1 MDKDEKSKQN
11 TTKRKRCPKGQYY
24 DRTTNGCKPKI
35 QIENSEP
42 ASVQPAE
49 MKGINEFFG
58 DLLSSDK
65 KESDSQPKPLENKQK
80 RCPKG
85 EHRDPITHQCVKKNT
100 RVVIPKIKRN
110 RTNKIQLV
118 LEQQE
123 KPQQPEKP
131 QPQEQEQEH
140 SDFSS
145 SQDEGI
151 ISEVPLVDEI
161 PDREESSITHTEI
174 SNSDENTQLFNKEKE
189 VYENSNEEYPYL
201 YPDINDSEFSYKI
214 ASKKEFADTQ
224 YDGSLYPIEEKANE
238 MCESDFELMPHQVF
252 VRNFLSYQTP
262 YNSLLLYHGLGSGKT
277 CSAIGVAEEMRA
289 YMKQTGGIKTILVVA
304 SPNVQD
310 NFRLQLFDERKLKEV
325 GGQWNLNVCIG
336 NTLLNEI
343 NPTSIIGLPRERII
357 AQINTIIRKSYEF
370 MGYNEFANYI
380 TRKISVADDRGYDS
394 TIQKQMTLKNI
405 ENYFNDRLIII
416 DEIHNLTLA
425 DNKQKKT
432 SVLLHVIAKH
442 SKSMRLLLLSATPMY
457 NSPSEI
463 VWLAN
468 LMNINDKRASIKV
481 SDVFDKDGRF
491 IDISEEAKA
500 ANKNTESGKEL
511 LRRKLTGYISYVRGE
526 NPYTFP
532 YRVYPDTFAP
542 ERSIHSN
549 KYPERQMNQK
559 EIDIPLQHIPV
570 YLNEIGE
577 YQEKAYQLMVD
588 SFESTV
594 DSFEDMEGFGYTV
607 LLGPLAS
614 LIMTY
619 PNEVLD
625 KMIKEKSS
633 GGSKISG
640 FIGESGLNTVMTYIE
655 QRPSEDNPIPLR
667 HSFQYK
673 PEVLKRYG
681 PIFKPVNIGKYSAK
695 IAEICRLIKE
705 STGIILVYSQF
716 IDGGSVPM
724 ALALEEMGFARFST
738 GQHKNLFKKPPTEA
752 IDAISMKSRS
762 EHLRDPESNGS
773 FQQAKY
779 MMITGHKEF
788 SPDNYA
794 DVNYLTSM
802 NNIHGEKVKV
812 VLISKAAAEGLD
824 FKHIRQVHIL
834 EPWYNMNRIEQIIGR
849 GVRNGS
855 HCKLPFSER
864 NVEIYLHGSLTS
876 TGEEAADL
884 YVYRHAEK
892 KAMKIGEVTR
902 ILKEVAVDC
911 ILNISQTNL
920 TEEKLFELAE
930 NQNIQIHLSSGQTIP
945 YKIGDKPYTDICD
958 YMDNCSFGCAS
969 NGREGQESR
978 EIPIPESDIDESTYE
993 SEFMK
998 TSLITMMKRIR
1009 DLFRE
1014 KSLYRFKDI
1023 QRSINLSKTYPEEQI
1038 YYSLSKFIDSTS
1050 QVLVDK
1056 YGRSGYMV
1064 NRGDYYLFQPNE
1076 ITDENASIYERII
1089 PVDHKRE
1096 KLLLELPPEN
1106 MSKNIMSHLQ
1116 RSNSTDSIEDIDS
1129 DYSNIII
1136 KIQKAV
1142 DTVFQEVQLLKG
1154 SERDWYL
1161 HANNVLHFM
1170 NNPENEK
1177 MSIIK
1182 DIIPRETIKKYII
1195 YHFIDFLPYSDKV
1208 VLLKNMNNPME
1219 EIPEQTSLFIKRYF
1233 DEKIV
1238 VIRNTHGIALVNNKE
1253 LLFLVKNID
1262 NPNSWIKARSEDE
1275 DRIMTE
1281 LKQSIIPYETMFPLV
1296 GFIHLFNPAYGMSF
1310 KIKNMVPGKQN
1321 KNNKGARADQAA
1333 KPDLVNKI
1341 NMVLEYEED
1350 IFSLTTSVRT
1360 IGISVLLELFMR
1372 YKTDEEGAN
1381 MFFSPELALVNKIID
1396 L

>member
-11 TTKRKRCPKGQYY
+11 ITKRKRCPKGQMY
-24 DRTTNGCKPKI
+24 DRTTGECKPKI
-35 QIENSEP
+35 EIQSDIR
-42 ASVQPAE
+42 QPAE
-49 MKGINEFFG
+49 MKGIKELFG
-58 DLLSSDK
+58 DVLLPSSYSSSSEK
-65 KESDSQPKPLENKQK
+65 VEPLENKQK

-85 EHRDPITHQCVKKNT
+85 QIRDPITKKCIPKQT
-100 RVVIPKIKRN
+100 RVAIPKIKRN
-110 RTNKIQLV
+110 KTNKIQLV
-118 LEQQE
+118 LEEQE
-123 KPQQPEKP
+123 EEQENRQPEN
-131 QPQEQEQEH
+131 
-140 SDFSS
+140 SINDLIDFT
-145 SQDEGI
+145 SQYKGI
-151 ISEVPLVDEI
+151 ISEVPLVDE
-161 PDREESSITHTEI
+161 ESSVDVMIDTVKPD
-174 SNSDENTQLFNKEKE
+174 SNENEFNQKKEEKDE
-189 VYENSNEEYPYL
+189 YENPTEEYSEL
-201 YPDINDSEFSYKI
+201 YPSLNDPEFSHKI
-214 ASKKEFADTQ
+214 ASKKEFADTK
-224 YDGSLYPIEEKANE
+224 YDGSLYPIEQKANE

-252 VRNFLSYQTP
+252 IRNFLSYQTP

-289 YMKQTGGIKTILVVA
+289 YMKQSGGIKTILVVA

-343 NPTSIIGLPRERII
+343 NPTSISGLSRERII

-380 TRKISVADDRGYDS
+380 TRKISVSDDRGYDS
-394 TIQKQMTLKNI
+394 TIQKSMTLKNI

-432 SVLLHVIAKH
+432 SVLLQVIAKH

-457 NSPSEI
+457 NSPTEI

-468 LMNINDKRASIKV
+468 LMNINDKRSSIKV
-481 SDVFDKDGRF
+481 SDVFDREGKF
-491 IDISEEAKA
+491 LEISEEEKA
-500 ANKNTESGKEL
+500 TKKNTESGKDL

-532 YRVYPDTFAP
+532 YRVYPDIFAP
-542 ERSIHSN
+542 ERSIRSN
-549 KYPERQMNQK
+549 KYPEKQMNQK
-559 EIDIPLQHIPV
+559 DIDQPLEHVPV

-577 YQEKAYQLMVD
+577 YQEKAYQLMVKSLED
-588 SFESTV
+588 TV
-594 DSFEDMEGFGYTV
+594 DSFEKMEGFGYTV
-607 LLGPLAS
+607 LLAPLAS
-614 LIMTY
+614 LIITY
-619 PNEVLD
+619 PNETLD
-625 KMIKEKSS
+625 KMIKEQSS
-633 GGSKISG
+633 DKKVSG
-640 FIGESGLNTVMTYIE
+640 FIGETGLNTVMTYIE
-655 QRPSEDNPIPLR
+655 QKPTEENPIPLR
-667 HSFQYK
+667 HSFQYR

-681 PIFKPVNIGKYSAK
+681 PIFKPDRIGKYSAK
-695 IAEICRLIKE
+695 IAEICRLIK
-705 STGIILVYSQF
+705 SSSGIILIYSQF

-752 IDAISMKSRS
+752 IDALSMKPRS
-762 EHLRDPESNGS
+762 EHLLDPQQNGV

-788 SPDNYA
+788 SPDNYS
-794 DVNYLTSM
+794 DVNYLTSPD
-802 NNIHGEKVKV
+802 NIHGEKVKV

-855 HCKLPFSER
+855 HCKLPFAER
-864 NVEIYLHGSLTS
+864 NVEIYLHGSLTKS
-876 TGEEAADL
+876 GEEAADL

-892 KAMKIGEVTR
+892 KAKKIGEVTR
-902 ILKEVAVDC
+902 VLKEVAVDC

-920 TEEKLFELAE
+920 TEERLFELVE
-930 NQNIQIHLSSGQTIP
+930 NQNIQIQLPSGPLIK
-945 YKIGDKPYTDICD
+945 YKIGDKPHTDICD
-958 YMDNCSFGCAS
+958 YMDTCF
-969 NGREGQESR
+969 SR
-978 EIPIPESDIDESTYE
+978 TECHTKKNIDIPEDQIDASTYE

-1014 KSLYRFKDI
+1014 KSVYRFKDI
-1023 QRSINLSKTYPEEQI
+1023 QQNINLSKIYPEEQI
-1038 YYSLSKFIDSTS
+1038 YYALSKFIDSKS
-1050 QVLVDK
+1050 EKLVDK
-1056 YGRSGYMV
+1056 YSRSGYMV
-1064 NRGDYYLFQPNE
+1064 NRGEYYLFQPNE

-1096 KLLLELPPEN
+1096 KLLLELPTEN
-1106 MSKNIMSHLQ
+1106 TSKNIMINLQ
-1116 RSNSTDSIEDIDS
+1116 RSTSNDSIEGESTS
-1129 DYSNIII
+1129 DYSNIA
-1136 KIQKAV
+1136 IQLKKAV

-1161 HANNVLHFM
+1161 HANNVLHFI

-1182 DIIPRETIKKYII
+1182 NIIPRETILKYII

-1208 VLLKNMNNPME
+1208 IILKNRNTEMDQ
-1219 EIPEQTSLFIKRYF
+1219 IPEQIHKYMKQYF
-1233 DEKIV
+1233 EEKIV
-1238 VIRNTHGIALVNNKE
+1238 AVRNTHGIALVNNKE
-1253 LLFLVKNID
+1253 ILYLVENLES
-1262 NPNSWIKARSEDE
+1262 PNSWVKARSEDE

-1281 LKQSIIPYETMFPLV
+1281 LKQSIVPYETMFPLV

-1350 IFSLTTSVRT
+1350 IFALTTSVRT

-1381 MFFSPELALVNKIID
+1381 MFFTPELALVNRIVD